1 MVSLWFWIA
10 CLEVLKLYN
19 MSVSVKYMAI
29 ILLLHFIISVPG
41 AHLLMAIGLKYKGH
55 DFEGK
60 KTKFIIAGSMLWIF
74 ISIGII
80 NYYLTDI
87 LNVIKS
93 FV

>member
-1 MVSLWFWIA
+1 MIILWFFIA

-19 MSVSVKYMAI
+19 MSISLKYIAI

-41 AHLLMAIGLKYKGH
+41 AHLLMAIGLKYKGN
-55 DFEGK
+55 DFEGT
-60 KTKFIIAGSMLWIF
+60 KTKLIIGASMFWII
-74 ISIGII
+74 ISMGII
-80 NYYLTDI
+80 NYYVVDI

>member
-1 MVSLWFWIA
+1 MLGLWFWVA
-10 CLEVLKLYN
+10 CFEVFKLYN

-29 ILLLHFIISVPG
+29 ILLLHFIISVPI
-41 AHLLMAIGLKYKGH
+41 AHLLMAIGLKYKGY

-60 KTKFIIAGSMLWIF
+60 KTRFIIAGSLLWII
-74 ISIGII
+74 ISLGII

-87 LNVIKS
+87 LKVIKS